1 MKSGEINS
9 LFKNF
14 SKVIK
19 NPKSDLKYKNK
30 FTLLISVVLSAQC
43 TDVNVNNVT
52 KNIYPKYNKPEHF
65 VKLGRKKIEK
75 LIKSIGLFRNKGK
88 SVYLL
93 SKQLI
98 EKHNGK
104 VPKNFDDL
112 YALPGVGKKTASVVL
127 NEGFGLPTIAVDT
140 HVFRVSNRTGLAYGK
155 NPDKVQENLYKA
167 AKQLIIK
174 AKKFEKKDKLEK
186 ALKLYSKAYDKLLKA
201 YDKDKKNPDILNYL
215 GFTLRKAG
223 NFEEAEK
230 FYLEGLEI
238 KPDHEGINEYL
249 GELYVKTNRV
259 ELAKERL
266 EVLKGCKC
274 EEFEELKELIDKN

>member
-9 LFKNF
+9 LFKNL

-30 FTLLISVVLSAQC
+30 FTLLVSVVLSAQC

-52 KNIYPKYNKPEHF
+52 KKIYPKYNKPEHF

-75 LIKSIGLFRNKGK
+75 LIQSIGLFRNKAK

-104 VPKNFDDL
+104 VPNNFYDL

-127 NEGFGLPTIAVDT
+127 NEGFGMPTIAVDT

-155 NPDKVQENLYKA
+155 NPDEVQQNLYKVVP
-167 AKQLIIK
+167 
-174 AKKFEKKDKLEK
+174 KKY
-186 ALKLYSKAYDKLLKA
+186 LK
-201 YDKDKKNPDILNYL
+201 
-215 GFTLRKAG
+215 KAG
-223 NFEEAEK
+223 HTILLHGRHTCRARKPLCKICVIRKYCK
-230 FYLEGLEI
+230 F
-238 KPDHEGINEYL
+238 KN
-249 GELYVKTNRV
+249 
-259 ELAKERL
+259 
-266 EVLKGCKC
+266 
-274 EEFEELKELIDKN
+274 KELN

>member
-9 LFKNF
+9 LFKNL

-30 FTLLISVVLSAQC
+30 FTLLVSVVLSAQC

-52 KNIYPKYNKPEHF
+52 KNIYPKYNKPKHF

-75 LIKSIGLFRNKGK
+75 LIKSIGLFRNKSK

-112 YALPGVGKKTASVVL
+112 HALPGVGRKTANVVL

-140 HVFRVSNRTGLAYGK
+140 HIFRVSNRTRLAEGK
-155 NPDKVQENLYKA
+155 NPDQVEQALYKVVPNKYLKDA
-167 AKQLIIK
+167 HHLLLLHGRYTCKARTPSCKTCVIIK
-174 AKKFEKKDKLEK
+174 
-186 ALKLYSKAYDKLLKA
+186 Y
-201 YDKDKKNPDILNYL
+201 
-215 GFTLRKAG
+215 
-223 NFEEAEK
+223 
-230 FYLEGLEI
+230 
-238 KPDHEGINEYL
+238 
-249 GELYVKTNRV
+249 
-259 ELAKERL
+259 
-266 EVLKGCKC
+266 CKYND
-274 EEFEELKELIDKN
+274 KELR

>member
-9 LFKNF
+9 LFKNL

-19 NPKSDLKYKNK
+19 NPRSDLKYKNK
-30 FTLLISVVLSAQC
+30 FTLLLSVVLSAQC

-52 KNIYPKYNKPEHF
+52 KNIYPKYNNPEHF

-75 LIKSIGLFRNKGK
+75 LIKSIGLFRNKAK

-112 YALPGVGKKTASVVL
+112 YALPGVGRKTANVVL

-140 HVFRVSNRTGLAYGK
+140 HIFRVSNRTGLAPGN
-155 NPDKVQENLYKA
+155 NPDKVEQALYKVVP
-167 AKQLIIK
+167 
-174 AKKFEKKDKLEK
+174 KKYLKDSHHLLLLHGRYTCKSRTPSCKKCVIVKYCK
-186 ALKLYSKAYDKLLKA
+186 YSQ
-201 YDKDKKNPDILNYL
+201 
-215 GFTLRKAG
+215 
-223 NFEEAEK
+223 
-230 FYLEGLEI
+230 
-238 KPDHEGINEYL
+238 
-249 GELYVKTNRV
+249 
-259 ELAKERL
+259 
-266 EVLKGCKC
+266 
-274 EEFEELKELIDKN
+274 KEL

>member
-9 LFKNF
+9 LFKNL

-19 NPKSDLKYKNK
+19 NPKSNLKYKNK
-30 FTLLISVVLSAQC
+30 FTLLLSVVLSAQC

-75 LIKSIGLFRNKGK
+75 LIKSIGLFRNKAK

-104 VPKNFDDL
+104 VPKNFDHL
-112 YALPGVGKKTASVVL
+112 LALPGVGRKTANVVL

-140 HVFRVSNRTGLAYGK
+140 HIFRVSNRTGLAPGK
-155 NPDKVQENLYKA
+155 NPDQVEQALYKVVP
-167 AKQLIIK
+167 
-174 AKKFEKKDKLEK
+174 KKYLKDSHHLLLLHGRYTCKSRTPSCKKCVIVKYCK
-186 ALKLYSKAYDKLLKA
+186 YSQ
-201 YDKDKKNPDILNYL
+201 
-215 GFTLRKAG
+215 
-223 NFEEAEK
+223 
-230 FYLEGLEI
+230 
-238 KPDHEGINEYL
+238 
-249 GELYVKTNRV
+249 
-259 ELAKERL
+259 
-266 EVLKGCKC
+266 
-274 EEFEELKELIDKN
+274 KEL

>member
-9 LFKNF
+9 LFKNL

-19 NPKSDLKYKNK
+19 NPRSDLKYKNK
-30 FTLLISVVLSAQC
+30 FTLLVSVVLSAQC

-75 LIKSIGLFRNKGK
+75 LIKSIGLFRNKAK

-93 SKQLI
+93 SKDLI
-98 EKHNGK
+98 EKHNEK

-140 HVFRVSNRTGLAYGK
+140 HVFRVSNRTGLAGGK
-155 NPDKVQENLYKA
+155 NPDEVQQNLYKVVP
-167 AKQLIIK
+167 
-174 AKKFEKKDKLEK
+174 KK
-186 ALKLYSKAYDKLLKA
+186 
-201 YDKDKKNPDILNYL
+201 YL
-215 GFTLRKAG
+215 QKAG
-223 NFEEAEK
+223 HTILLHGRHTCKARNPLCKICVIRKYCNFE
-230 FYLEGLEI
+230 
-238 KPDHEGINEYL
+238 N
-249 GELYVKTNRV
+249 
-259 ELAKERL
+259 
-266 EVLKGCKC
+266 
-274 EEFEELKELIDKN
+274 KELN

>member
-9 LFKNF
+9 LFKNL

-30 FTLLISVVLSAQC
+30 FTLLVSVVLSAQC

-75 LIKSIGLFRNKGK
+75 LIKSIGLFRNKAK

-93 SKQLI
+93 SKDLI
-98 EKHNGK
+98 EKHNEK

-112 YALPGVGKKTASVVL
+112 YALPGVGRKTASVVL

-140 HVFRVSNRTGLAYGK
+140 HVFRVSNRTGLAGGK
-155 NPDKVQENLYKA
+155 NPDEVQQNLYKVVP
-167 AKQLIIK
+167 
-174 AKKFEKKDKLEK
+174 KKY
-186 ALKLYSKAYDKLLKA
+186 LK
-201 YDKDKKNPDILNYL
+201 
-215 GFTLRKAG
+215 KAG
-223 NFEEAEK
+223 HLILLHGRHTCKARKPLCKICVIRKYCK
-230 FYLEGLEI
+230 F
-238 KPDHEGINEYL
+238 KN
-249 GELYVKTNRV
+249 
-259 ELAKERL
+259 
-266 EVLKGCKC
+266 
-274 EEFEELKELIDKN
+274 KELN

>member
-9 LFKNF
+9 LFKNL

-30 FTLLISVVLSAQC
+30 FTLLVSVVLSAQC

-75 LIKSIGLFRNKGK
+75 LIKSIGLFRNKSK

-112 YALPGVGKKTASVVL
+112 HALPGVGRKTANVVL

-140 HVFRVSNRTGLAYGK
+140 HIFRVSNRTKLAEGK
-155 NPDKVQENLYKA
+155 NPDQVEQALYKVVPNKYLKDA
-167 AKQLIIK
+167 HHLLLLHGRYTCKARAPSCNKCVIIK
-174 AKKFEKKDKLEK
+174 F
-186 ALKLYSKAYDKLLKA
+186 
-201 YDKDKKNPDILNYL
+201 
-215 GFTLRKAG
+215 
-223 NFEEAEK
+223 
-230 FYLEGLEI
+230 
-238 KPDHEGINEYL
+238 
-249 GELYVKTNRV
+249 
-259 ELAKERL
+259 
-266 EVLKGCKC
+266 CKYNQ
-274 EEFEELKELIDKN
+274 KELR

>member
-9 LFKNF
+9 LFKNL

-30 FTLLISVVLSAQC
+30 FTLLVSVVLSAQC

-75 LIKSIGLFRNKGK
+75 LIKSIGLFRNKSK

-112 YALPGVGKKTASVVL
+112 HALPGVGRKTANVVL

-140 HVFRVSNRTGLAYGK
+140 HIFRVSNRTKLAEGK
-155 NPDKVQENLYKA
+155 NPDQVEQALYKVVPNKYLKNA
-167 AKQLIIK
+167 HHLLLLHGRYTCKARTPSCNKCVIIK
-174 AKKFEKKDKLEK
+174 F
-186 ALKLYSKAYDKLLKA
+186 
-201 YDKDKKNPDILNYL
+201 
-215 GFTLRKAG
+215 
-223 NFEEAEK
+223 
-230 FYLEGLEI
+230 
-238 KPDHEGINEYL
+238 
-249 GELYVKTNRV
+249 
-259 ELAKERL
+259 
-266 EVLKGCKC
+266 CKYNQ
-274 EEFEELKELIDKN
+274 KELR